1 MEAILNLINSGI
13 SVYHRLDKLSDDKKN
28 ASFLQEYLLKELK
41 SEVEINIDYLQNLRI
56 ETFADFRK
64 CKKDACS
71 VCNQLT
77 LNCLTN
83 LKRSENFALLR
94 NFDSKIKKVCESN
107 NLQKK
112 YVSDEIRSILE
123 KIESLKKNSNCEVN
137 VER

>member
-1 MEAILNLINSGI
+1 M
-13 SVYHRLDKLSDDKKN
+13 
-28 ASFLQEYLLKELK
+28 
-41 SEVEINIDYLQNLRI
+41 QNLRI

-64 CKKDACS
+64 CKKDAGS

-112 YVSDEIRSILE
+112 YVSDEIRSILG
-123 KIESLKKNSNCEVN
+123 KIESLKKISTCEVN
-137 VER
+137 VERQKNPRVNIRLKYILKHFKVIKSLLE